1 VPIQHQV
8 ADEEERYM
16 MLYGNP
22 EHFSEGLRGE
32 FRYRDPILIGEGPVK
47 FRLEFQDLVKDQ
59 GLSIQALGKVEG
71 SEVSLLRFYC
81 LDHLPHYYY
90 GPEER
95 GDRLSIDQT
104 VEGDSL
110 EWSLMVLTNRLPELI
125 MRAGFQQLA
134 DDIDMVEL
142 GPTLAE
148 MARTAR
154 KISREQRTTVVHNRG
169 DVIVEAGPIRFG
181 IENRE
186 PGIAIH
192 VLGDLDGEEKE
203 LLTFD
208 CFDQD
213 PHYHYGPRAKNQR
226 LYLDTAAMADSLRWA
241 IDLFKGG
248 KLAPMLDRAG
258 YHDHAARLNPATV
271 AERVAEV
278 EKVAFEMRASRGK
291 SR

>member
-1 VPIQHQV
+1 
-8 ADEEERYM
+8 
-16 MLYGNP
+16 MLYDNLT
-22 EHFSEGLRGE
+22 HMSEGILGQ
-32 FRYRDPILIGEGPVK
+32 FKYGDPVTIGEGPVK
-47 FRLEFQDLVKDQ
+47 FRLGFHDYIKDQ
-59 GLSIQALGKVEG
+59 GLSIQVLGEPEG
-71 SEVSLLRFYC
+71 SEVSLLSFYC

-110 EWSLMVLTNRLPELI
+110 EWSLKVLTGRLPELVA
-125 MRAGFQQLA
+125 RAGFQQLA
-134 DDIDMVEL
+134 DGIDMAEME
-142 GPTLAE
+142 PTLSE
-148 MARTAR
+148 MALTAR

-169 DVIVEAGPIRFG
+169 DVVVEAGPIRFG

-203 LLTFD
+203 LLAFD
-208 CFDQD
+208 CFDKD

-226 LYLDTAAMADSLRWA
+226 LYMDTAAIGDSLRWA

-258 YHDHAARLNPATV
+258 YHDLAARLNPATV
-271 AERVAEV
+271 AEMVADV
-278 EKVAFEMRASRGK
+278 EKVAFEMRASRGA
-291 SR
+291 RN